1 MVEPLLSVNGL
12 VCGYDSFLLRDVGF
26 EVRVGEMI
34 GIIGPNG
41 SGKTTLLRAIGG
53 ILKPKR
59 GIVSFRGEDIQ
70 TIGLKEFARNVAMV
84 MQDAPVPGMTV
95 EEYVMLGRI
104 PHYEKFQFLETREDY
119 LQVDR
124 ALQLTGTLELRQ
136 KAMGE
141 MSGGQRQLVLL
152 ARAIAQQPQLLLL
165 DEPTTFL
172 DITHQ
177 VRVLGQ
183 IRRLNRE
190 SGVTV
195 VMVLH
200 DLNLAAEYCDRL
212 LLASDGRIHKDGP
225 PAEVLTYQIIEEV
238 YDTIVVVGQSP
249 VSQKPYIFVVT
260 E

>member
-1 MVEPLLSVNGL
+1 MVDPILTVDRL
-12 VCGYDSFLLRDVGF
+12 VCGYESFLLRDVNID
-26 EVRVGEMI
+26 VRPGEMI

-41 SGKTTLLRAIGG
+41 SGKTTLLRALGG
-53 ILKPKR
+53 ILKPR
-59 GIVSFRGEDIQ
+59 EGAVSLNGEDIRH
-70 TIGLKEFARNVAMV
+70 IDLKAFARNVAMV
-84 MQDAPVPGMTV
+84 FQETAAPGMTV
-95 EEYVMLGRI
+95 EEYVTLGRI
-104 PHYEKFQFLETREDY
+104 PHYEKFQFLETREDFD
-119 LQVDR
+119 QVER
-124 ALQLTGTLELRQ
+124 ALTLTETLELRHKQ
-136 KAMGE
+136 MGE

-183 IRRLNRE
+183 IRRLNRD

-212 LLASDGRIHKDGP
+212 ILVNDGHIHSDGP
-225 PAEVLTYQIIEEV
+225 PCEVLTYQIIEEV

-260 E
+260 

>member
-1 MVEPLLSVNGL
+1 MVEPLLTVNDL
-12 VCGYDSFLLRDVGF
+12 VCGYEAFLLRDVNF
-26 EVRVGEMI
+26 EVRKGEMI

-41 SGKTTLLRAIGG
+41 SGKTTLLRALGG
-53 ILKPKR
+53 ILKPKQ
-59 GIVSFRGEDIQ
+59 GLVSLRGEDIRN
-70 TIGLKEFARNVAMV
+70 IDLKEFARNVAMV
-84 MQDAPVPGMTV
+84 FQEAAVPGMTV

-119 LQVDR
+119 LQVEQ
-124 ALQLTGTLELRQ
+124 ALQLTGTLELRHKQ
-136 KAMGE
+136 MTE
-141 MSGGQRQLVLL
+141 MSGGQRQLALL
-152 ARAIAQQPQLLLL
+152 ARAIAQQPRLLLL

-183 IRRLNRE
+183 IRRLNRD

-212 LLASDGRIHKDGP
+212 ILVNDGRIHSDGNP
-225 PAEVLTYQIIEEV
+225 TEVLTYQIIEEV
-238 YDTIVVVGQSP
+238 YDTIVVVGKSP

-260 E
+260 